1 VLQLDR
7 YIELIVEPTF
17 EDFKRNPTSIRHG
30 YLACVAT
37 YHAID
42 RAAHPLDAQVQQEQW
57 RSESQEF
64 MLIEE
69 VAMYFKHG
77 QRRWVKKA
85 KEQKQDA
92 LLITFPLGLEG
103 NGEGLDTRNLHF
115 LIRDAIK
122 FLRAKA
128 AAMVS
133 TDLEAPSGQ

>member
-1 VLQLDR
+1 VKDLAR

-17 EDFKRNPTSIRHG
+17 EDFRRNPTSIRHA

-37 YHAID
+37 YHAVD
-42 RAAHPLDAQVQQEQW
+42 RASPEDAQGLAEKW
-57 RSESQEF
+57 REESQEF

-69 VAMYFKHG
+69 VAMFFKHG

-85 KEQKQDA
+85 KEKKPDA

-103 NGEGLDTRNLHF
+103 DGEGLDTRNLHF
-115 LIRDAIK
+115 LVRDAIK

-128 AAMVS
+128 AE
-133 TDLEAPSGQ
+133 LR